1 MSFLDKLKKTFG
13 KAKDKSD
20 EIVDENRE
28 RIPDDI
34 ERKYDKASD
43 AAEKIAPGE
52 DGGAGGAK
60 PAASSPPPAAP
71 PPT

>member
-1 MSFLDKLKKTFG
+1 MSFLDKLKKTLG

-20 EIVDENRE
+20 EIVAENRE

-43 AAEKIAPGE
+43 AAEKIAPCD
-52 DGGAGGAK
+52 DGGAGGA
-60 PAASSPPPAAP
+60 SPPPAAP
-71 PPT
+71 PPA